1 MTKRRRPAADVSCSS
16 RGQTQCA
23 RCPLS
28 AASVFHSL
36 GCEEC
41 PQEESFPA
49 TRQDNEMKSRR
60 AMRHLAWV
68 SAAMLLALAPAAA
81 QPVADFYRGKTI
93 SLYVGF
99 PPGGGYDLYARA
111 VAPHFSRHIP
121 GQPTIVI
128 KSMLGGSGIRAA
140 GYMTAITPQDGTSLG
155 LFLDT
160 TTLGKMLGG
169 PGDFDPVKLVW
180 IEVAGAA
187 QHFS

>member
-1 MTKRRRPAADVSCSS
+1 MCIRQAIRRLACTCAVMVVAHASASAD
-16 RGQTQCA
+16 
-23 RCPLS
+23 
-28 AASVFHSL
+28 
-36 GCEEC
+36 
-41 PQEESFPA
+41 
-49 TRQDNEMKSRR
+49 
-60 AMRHLAWV
+60 
-68 SAAMLLALAPAAA
+68 
-81 QPVADFYRGKTI
+81 PVADFYRGKTI

-155 LFLDT
+155 LFLDPT
-160 TTLGKMLGG
+160 KLGQVLGG

-180 IEVAGAA
+180 IG
-187 QHFS
+187 